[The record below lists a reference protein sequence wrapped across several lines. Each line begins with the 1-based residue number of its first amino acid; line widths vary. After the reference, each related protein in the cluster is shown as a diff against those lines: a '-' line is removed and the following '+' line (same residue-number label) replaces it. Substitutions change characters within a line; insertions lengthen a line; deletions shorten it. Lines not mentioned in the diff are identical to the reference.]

1 VKRRDFVLLL
11 AGAMIAAR
19 ALRAQQQKAM
29 PVIGWLSI
37 GSREFDDPV
46 RLTGF
51 RQGLGDTG
59 YVEGRNIAI
68 EYRWAEGQYDRL
80 PALAADLVGL
90 PVAVI
95 AAVGGPPPVLAAKV
109 RPQQS
114 RSFSSSALTRSNSE
128 SSPASTGRVATSRG

>member
-1 VKRRDFVLLL
+1 MKRRDFVLLL

-59 YVEGRNIAI
+59 YVEGRNVAI
-68 EYRWAEGQYDRL
+68 EYRWAGRQYDRL
-80 PALAADLVGL
+80 PALASDLVRRQVKHDRRCRHCPNIRCQGANL
-90 PVAVI
+90 DHSDR
-95 AAVGGPPPVLAAKV
+95 L
-109 RPQQS
+109 R
-114 RSFSSSALTRSNSE
+114 
-128 SSPASTGRVATSRG
+128 GRR

>member
-1 VKRRDFVLLL
+1 MRRREFIVLLGSAAVL
-11 AGAMIAAR
+11 RSVGAR
-19 ALRAQQQKAM
+19 AQHPM

-37 GSREFDDPV
+37 GSWEFDDPV